1 MLRTFLVEDEVI
13 IRENIKRM
21 VSWEKYGFELVGEAA
36 DGEMALP
43 LIRKS
48 RPDILITD
56 IKMPFMDGLTLSKLV
71 KKEIPNIKI
80 VILSGYDDFNYAK
93 QAISIGVEDYL
104 LKPITKNALLE
115 RLEEIRNHCE
125 DEKTQQEYYEKFRM
139 EMQEYEQY
147 ASRDFFE
154 NLVRGNMNVE
164 EIYRRADKLNI
175 DIVSEAYNILIFT
188 PDINDN
194 PYDSAEY
201 SDWEAEVHKK

>member
-1 MLRTFLVEDEVI
+1 MPGFCFISGILYMIQKGRTKMLRTFLVEDEVI

-21 VSWEKYGFELVGEAA
+21 VPWEKYGFELVGEAA

-93 QAISIGVEDYL
+93 QAISIGVEDYY
-104 LKPITKNALLE
+104 N
-115 RLEEIRNHCE
+115 
-125 DEKTQQEYYEKFRM
+125 
-139 EMQEYEQY
+139 
-147 ASRDFFE
+147 
-154 NLVRGNMNVE
+154 G
-164 EIYRRADKLNI
+164 
-175 DIVSEAYNILIFT
+175 IVI
-188 PDINDN
+188 
-194 PYDSAEY
+194 
-201 SDWEAEVHKK
+201 

>member
-21 VSWEKYGFELVGEAA
+21 VPWEKYGFELVGEAA

-125 DEKTQQEYYEKFRM
+125 DEKHSRNIMRNSAWKCRNM
-139 EMQEYEQY
+139 SSMQ
-147 ASRDFFE
+147 AVIF
-154 NLVRGNMNVE
+154 LKILCG
-164 EIYRRADKLNI
+164 EI
-175 DIVSEAYNILIFT
+175 
-188 PDINDN
+188 
-194 PYDSAEY
+194 
-201 SDWEAEVHKK
+201 

>member
-21 VSWEKYGFELVGEAA
+21 VPWEKYGFELVGEAA

-115 RLEEIRNHCE
+115 RLEEIRHHCE

-154 NLVRGNMNVE
+154 NLVRGNMNAE
-164 EIYRRADKLNI
+164 EIYRLSLIHICQLNFKF
-175 DIVSEAYNILIFT
+175 YTF
-188 PDINDN
+188 
-194 PYDSAEY
+194 
-201 SDWEAEVHKK
+201 